1 MIGAKIN
8 GMIAPID
15 TVPKTVIVEILTSPS
30 AKGEPRLAEIV
41 TTNPWQN

>member
-15 TVPKTVIVEILTSPS
+15 SVPKNGEIVEILTSPS
-30 AKGEPRLAEIV
+30 AKGPSR
-41 TTNPWQN
+41 TG